1 MVVETSERGWARV
14 DPDARFWIPCPA
26 AFPAGMN
33 RESWAAEV
41 AGDWWDRS
49 GLRYSAPALTQLA
62 QVFSFTQEHGY
73 TIVPCHQIWMYLR
86 DPTLPPLAVHIGIWK
101 SAGERGQRLRELAGA
116 GDHDGARRP
125 DISDVETASLGAGL
139 RVVRYR
145 MSRNDDLAGVLAY
158 GFRSAEFETDLQ
170 IFTRSASPR
179 HLTAA
184 FSDIDD
190 FVRAI
195 SVCPAPLRRIVGVAD
210 MWSTIVDYHH
220 EA

>member
-1 MVVETSERGWARV
+1 METSERGWARV

-26 AFPAGMN
+26 AFPPGMN

-41 AGDWWDRS
+41 AGGWWERS
-49 GLRYSAPALTQLA
+49 GLRYSAPALTQLV

-73 TIVPCHQIWMYLR
+73 TLVPCHQIWIYLR
-86 DPTLPPLAVHIGIWK
+86 DPTFPPLAVHIGIWK
-101 SAGERGQRLRELAGA
+101 STGERAQRLRELTGA
-116 GDHDGARRP
+116 DDQGGARRP
-125 DISDVETASLGAGL
+125 DISDVETTSLGAGL
-139 RVVRYR
+139 RTVRYR
-145 MSRNDDLAGVLAY
+145 MSRDTDLMGVLGY
-158 GFRSAEFETDLQ
+158 GFRLAEFETDLQ

-195 SVCPAPLRRIVGVAD
+195 SVCAGTLRRIDGVTS
-210 MWSTIVDYHH
+210 MRSTIVDYHQ
-220 EA
+220 EP